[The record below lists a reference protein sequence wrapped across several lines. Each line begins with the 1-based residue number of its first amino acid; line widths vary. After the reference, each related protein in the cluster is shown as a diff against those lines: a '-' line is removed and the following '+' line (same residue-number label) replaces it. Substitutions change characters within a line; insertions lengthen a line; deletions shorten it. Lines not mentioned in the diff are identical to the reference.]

1 MIRPTGNS
9 LSAVIDPQGRVLASQ
24 DYFTNSSGIMLASL
38 PMHRGT
44 PLYSQ
49 IGDAFAYLC
58 VSGLILLT
66 GQALLRGE
74 QPVAATQHQP
84 A

>member
-1 MIRPTGNS
+1 
-9 LSAVIDPQGRVLASQ
+9 VLASQ

-38 PMHRGT
+38 PTHGVT
-44 PLYSQ
+44 TVYSR

-58 VSGLILLT
+58 AIWLILLVS
-66 GQALLRGE
+66 QALLRRE
-74 QPVAATQHQP
+74 RPAVVTLRQP